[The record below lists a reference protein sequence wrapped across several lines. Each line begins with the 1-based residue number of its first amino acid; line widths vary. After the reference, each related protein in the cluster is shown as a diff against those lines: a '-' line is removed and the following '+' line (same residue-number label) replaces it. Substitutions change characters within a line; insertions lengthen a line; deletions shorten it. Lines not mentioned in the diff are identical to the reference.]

1 MEEAVRRIQQMNPHT
16 GELDLDELNLVE
28 LPPLPEGVRQLY
40 CSANQLARL
49 PPLPST
55 LIHLSCNN
63 NKLVTLPP
71 LPSTLRRLGCASNK
85 LITLPPL
92 PETLTHLICY
102 NNRLTSLPELPKNL
116 QLLNCMGNKLV
127 TLPRL
132 PESLTQLIYTKN
144 PFKEPLKTF
153 LREYEK
159 EYRNTDSPE
168 ARLRL
173 MENLL
178 HKIRNYQMLTNKK
191 LEAAIKYKYHPNR
204 IQRHMDRNQV
214 NKEGYMS
221 EENWEKYFTRR
232 GEVWTEGV
240 GQAYGPWMGGK
251 TRGGKTRG
259 GKTKTTTR
267 RKRTNRQTRKYS
279 RKNE

>member
-191 LEAAIKYKYHPNR
+191 LEAAIKYKYKPEK
-204 IQRHMDRNQV
+204 IQALMNRNQI
-214 NKEGYMS
+214 NMQNAFT
-221 EENWEKYFTRR
+221 EEIWDKYFNKS

-240 GQAYGPWMGGK
+240 GQAYGPW
-251 TRGGKTRG
+251 RGGERSRNKRSG
-259 GKTKTTTR
+259 RKTK
-267 RKRTNRQTRKYS
+267 KASKKTRKYS